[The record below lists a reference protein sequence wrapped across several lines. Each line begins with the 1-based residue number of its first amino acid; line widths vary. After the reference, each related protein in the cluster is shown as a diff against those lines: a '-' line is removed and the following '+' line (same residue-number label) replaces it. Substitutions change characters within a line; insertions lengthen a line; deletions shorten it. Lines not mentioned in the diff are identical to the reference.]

1 MNGLEASRKPVI
13 ALDGDGVLL
22 DYNRAYASAWARY
35 AGAYPAE
42 RDPHAYWH
50 TDRWDV
56 QKLTGER
63 LAEFR
68 TFFDAEFWVGIPPI
82 AGAVA
87 ACQRLHD
94 HGFAMVC
101 VSALDERFADARLKN
116 LRNHGFPI
124 ERVFATGNQLGPPSP
139 KAQVMDEIRPVAF
152 VDDFLPYLFG
162 IRRETHT
169 ALILRE
175 ANGSPNVG
183 TGLAAVG
190 STHTDLAAFSAWWLA
205 RA

>member
-1 MNGLEASRKPVI
+1 MNGLEASGKPII

-22 DYNRAYASAWARY
+22 DYNLAYATAWARY
-35 AGAYPAE
+35 AGAHPTE

-56 QKLTGER
+56 QRLTGER

-68 TFFDAEFWVGIPPI
+68 AFFDAEFWASIPPI

-94 HGFAMVC
+94 QGHALVC
-101 VSALDERFADARLKN
+101 VTALDENFAGARLRN
-116 LRNHGFPI
+116 LRAHGFPI
-124 ERVFATGNQLGPPSP
+124 ERVYATGNQLGQQSP

-152 VDDFLPYLFG
+152 VDDFLPYLAG
-162 IRRETHT
+162 IRGETHT

-175 ANGSPNVG
+175 PNGSPNVG
-183 TGLAAVG
+183 PGLAAVG
-190 STHTDLAAFSAWWLA
+190 SRHADLAAFRAWWLA
-205 RA
+205 RI